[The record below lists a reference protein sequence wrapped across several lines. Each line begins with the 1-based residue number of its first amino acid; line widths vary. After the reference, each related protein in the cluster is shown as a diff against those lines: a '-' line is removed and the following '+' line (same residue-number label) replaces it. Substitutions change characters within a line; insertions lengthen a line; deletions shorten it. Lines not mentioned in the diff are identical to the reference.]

1 MGITMGMY
9 DTRQKAPRPPIHDP
23 EREATSRR
31 VQANLKRQ
39 RWESMTTDE
48 IVAEM
53 SDTEIA
59 KNACKGGVAC
69 IAEQERRRKHT

>member
-1 MGITMGMY
+1 MAIILGMY
-9 DTRQKAPRPPIHDP
+9 DTRQKAPLPPLHDP

-39 RWESMTTDE
+39 RWETMTTAE

-53 SDTEIA
+53 SDVEIA
-59 KNACKGGVAC
+59 KNARKGGVAC
-69 IAEQERRRKHT
+69 IAEQERRRGNA

>member
-1 MGITMGMY
+1 MAIILGMY
-9 DTRQKAPRPPIHDP
+9 DTHSKPPRPPLHDP

-39 RWESMTTDE
+39 RWESMTTAE

-53 SDTEIA
+53 SDAEIA
-59 KNACKGGVAC
+59 KNARKGGVAC
-69 IAEQERRRKHT
+69 IAEQERRRGNA